1 MGETV
6 TYTFTTNANITPS
19 CFEYAE
25 ATMMDRISPRTGLFS
40 DQKSSTPNYLPR
52 FHHSNPWRV
61 AQRTKSLDAIRQRH
75 FTNSKTNNPFQNC
88 LLLSTSPPIVTR
100 THYKFDPPALLA
112 SIIAWR
118 GTLHVFTS
126 RDIEL
131 RARHDEAMKSALCG
145 MNIPNALSQMKDES
159 FDGHNL
165 KIVDDYSDRGRTV
178 WWVT

>member
-1 MGETV
+1 MTGEV
-6 TYTFTTNANITPS
+6 L
-19 CFEYAE
+19 
-25 ATMMDRISPRTGLFS
+25 RPRVRRWVELPHNSFQAFLNRNGCGL
-40 DQKSSTPNYLPR
+40 
-52 FHHSNPWRV
+52 
-61 AQRTKSLDAIRQRH
+61 I
-75 FTNSKTNNPFQNC
+75 
-88 LLLSTSPPIVTR
+88 STSAPEVVR
-100 THYKFDPPALLA
+100 TQYKFDPPALLA

-159 FDGHNL
+159 FDGHSL
-165 KIVDDYSDRGRTV
+165 KIVNDYSDRGRTV